1 MLPPLVATPPPVW
14 FVRLPLLQ
22 AFAFLR
28 ALPPLASPPPQAFC
42 FQPLAQHTVGQLKP
56 LLLARLSALPRHPPR
71 RLQLTPRVSGGIRE
85 REASATKQA
94 PCGKRRQRS
103 RLQERGVGWDLNEG
117 REQGAMQE
125 GSRLTNLQMAQRPAP
140 SLPSP
145 WTAAG
150 HSQALPR
157 SGRRRGWP
165 CHRRRPLCLLR
176 SQSLSSH
183 VHLINTTPQTPTAT
197 FKLTFHTK
205 RFSQLQRLVFLI
217 VFVFFLP
224 RQTQRLVFVASYA
237 CSRPE
242 YRFRKRQQHAH
253 LPPGG
258 ALH

>member
-117 REQGAMQE
+117 REEGAMHAGREQVDKPADGAAPRTVSALSVDCRWAFSGPPTL
-125 GSRLTNLQMAQRPAP
+125 GSTTGV
-140 SLPSP
+140 SLPQTPPIVSSSFSKP
-145 WTAAG
+145 
-150 HSQALPR
+150 QQPR
-157 SGRRRGWP
+157 APYNSKYNG
-165 CHRRRPLCLLR
+165 
-176 SQSLSSH
+176 S
-183 VHLINTTPQTPTAT
+183 TPTAT

-224 RQTQRLVFVASYA
+224 RQTQRLGRLRCIICMLAPRVSV
-237 CSRPE
+237 P
-242 YRFRKRQQHAH
+242 
-253 LPPGG
+253 
-258 ALH
+258 